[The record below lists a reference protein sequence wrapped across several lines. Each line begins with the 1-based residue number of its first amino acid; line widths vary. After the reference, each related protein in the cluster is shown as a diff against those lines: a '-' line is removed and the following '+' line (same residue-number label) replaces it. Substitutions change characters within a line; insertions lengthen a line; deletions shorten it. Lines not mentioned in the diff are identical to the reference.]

1 MNSGDTESSGNSAGV
16 VRAKKVIALFFF
28 GCGNKIGA
36 NREMQIGCGSG
47 RKADNTVLLNSGI

>member
-1 MNSGDTESSGNSAGV
+1 MNFGDTEASRDSAGV
-16 VRAKKVIALFFF
+16 VRTQEVIALFFF